1 MSAHPAAEWIEK
13 AEGNYNSAQILM
25 RQRKH
30 LVPDVVCNQC
40 QQCAEKYLK
49 ALLVRHGLTFP
60 KTHDLTQLK
69 SLIKA
74 IDADVLLVAPAL
86 DVLNPYGIDVRY
98 PGLQATAADAR
109 DAVAAMKTVR
119 KFVRAKLGLK
129 P

>member
-1 MSAHPAAEWIEK
+1 MSAHPVAEWIEK

-25 RQRKH
+25 RQRKQS
-30 LVPDVVCNQC
+30 VPDVVCNQC

-49 ALLVRHGLTFP
+49 ALLVRHGLGFP

-69 SLIKA
+69 NLIKS
-74 IDADVLLVAPAL
+74 IDADVMLIAPAL

-98 PGLQATAADAR
+98 PGLQATAKDAR
-109 DAVAAMKTVR
+109 DAVNAMKTVR
-119 KFVRAKLGLK
+119 KFARAKLGLK

>member
-86 DVLNPYGIDVRY
+86 DVLNP
-98 PGLQATAADAR
+98 
-109 DAVAAMKTVR
+109 
-119 KFVRAKLGLK
+119 
-129 P
+129 